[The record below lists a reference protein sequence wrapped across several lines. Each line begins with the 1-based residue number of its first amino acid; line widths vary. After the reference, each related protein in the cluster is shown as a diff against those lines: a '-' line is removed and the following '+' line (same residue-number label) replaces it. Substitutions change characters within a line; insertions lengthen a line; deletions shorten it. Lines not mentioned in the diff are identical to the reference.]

1 MKISV
6 DIFKDSLNP
15 HDGSLNLKKLYL
27 NLYGHFP
34 YEFIYTFS
42 SEIQV
47 DLNKVTDA
55 NINEAFPLCIIHRR
69 GYLTG
74 NTMSAASDEVDPD
87 DFMYGKEA
95 YLVIITPKR
104 FYQIDPYGIHFYYD
118 PGDDWRDML
127 KQITVLLNLE
137 TAAPKQSEISLVSY
151 GGGDYYTIES
161 KIEPFTIDIK
171 TNYNDDFGPIY
182 EKTVNFL
189 KQKKSGIVLFNGTFG
204 TGKTSFIKHL
214 ITEYPAKYVFITSSI
229 AERLN
234 TPEFISFLMDHK
246 NSIFILEDCEQIIKK
261 RDFNY
266 FNGAISHILNMSDGI
281 LSDIFNFKF
290 ICTFNDSI
298 TSIDPALLRKGRCYA
313 AYEFM
318 PLCKE
323 KTIALLKSLGHK
335 DKDIKDVGPMTL
347 ADIYNYEVKI
357 DNQPKQKKIG
367 F

>member
-118 PGDDWRDML
+118 PGDD
-127 KQITVLLNLE
+127 
-137 TAAPKQSEISLVSY
+137 
-151 GGGDYYTIES
+151 
-161 KIEPFTIDIK
+161 
-171 TNYNDDFGPIY
+171 
-182 EKTVNFL
+182 
-189 KQKKSGIVLFNGTFG
+189 
-204 TGKTSFIKHL
+204 
-214 ITEYPAKYVFITSSI
+214 
-229 AERLN
+229 
-234 TPEFISFLMDHK
+234 
-246 NSIFILEDCEQIIKK
+246 
-261 RDFNY
+261 
-266 FNGAISHILNMSDGI
+266 
-281 LSDIFNFKF
+281 
-290 ICTFNDSI
+290 
-298 TSIDPALLRKGRCYA
+298 
-313 AYEFM
+313 
-318 PLCKE
+318 
-323 KTIALLKSLGHK
+323 
-335 DKDIKDVGPMTL
+335 
-347 ADIYNYEVKI
+347 
-357 DNQPKQKKIG
+357 
-367 F
+367 